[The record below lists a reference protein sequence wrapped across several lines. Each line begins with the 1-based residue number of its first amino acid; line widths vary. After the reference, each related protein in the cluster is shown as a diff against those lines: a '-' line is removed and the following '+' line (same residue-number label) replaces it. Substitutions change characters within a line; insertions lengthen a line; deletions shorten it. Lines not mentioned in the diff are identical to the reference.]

1 MTAPTTHR
9 IDAFKA
15 EAGKPRDRTRPI
27 MLTNEISVDQLVRLL
42 HEFLDQGA
50 LPAL

>member
-9 IDAFKA
+9 IDVFKA
-15 EAGKPRDRTRPI
+15 EAGKPHDRPRPI
-27 MLTNEISVDQLVRLL
+27 MLTDEISVDRLVRLL